1 LLEVAR
7 QDRVQLLEHR
17 LLLLLLLLAVAQVAR
32 ETLYNSANAAY
43 PPHRLL
49 TAGFKRFT

>member
-17 LLLLLLLLAVAQVAR
+17 VLLLLLLAVAQVAR

-49 TAGFKRFT
+49 TAGFNRFT